1 MKVHVEIDCTPEEAR
16 TFMGLPDVNK
26 VNAVYVDAVTKVMK
40 GAGSLDKLQEYATQ
54 VAPMGQI
61 GLKFFQNFM
70 EGAAAMNVGGNPGS
84 KTSKDG

>member
-1 MKVHVEIDCTPEEAR
+1 MKVHIEIDCTPEEAR

-26 VNAVYVDAVTKVMK
+26 VNDVYVDAVTKVMK
-40 GAGSLDKLQEYATQ
+40 GAGSLDKLQEMATQ

-70 EGAAAMNVGGNPGS
+70 EGAAAMNPGV
-84 KTSKDG
+84 KPATKAAKDD

>member
-70 EGAAAMNVGGNPGS
+70 EGAAAMNAGGTSGS